1 MILNVW
7 IMKLLIF
14 DNYDSFTY
22 NIVHAVRELGVE
34 PDVIR
39 NDRITL
45 DEIGRSDRIIV
56 SPGPGVPSEAGILA
70 TMLGR
75 YATSGRPILGVCLG
89 HQAIGERFGARLF
102 NLPEV
107 YHGIQTP
114 VNVTVNDEYLFDGLC
129 DRFQVGRYHSWV
141 VDNAGFPADE
151 LEVTATDDAGM
162 IMAMRHRRY
171 DVRGVQF
178 HPESILTPEG
188 MTIIGNWLNHKTDRR

>member
-45 DEIGRSDRIIV
+45 DEIGRYDRIIV